1 LSPTP
6 TPGSPTPT
14 PGSPTPTPGSPT
26 PTPGS
31 LDVFEGERPRLT
43 GLAYRITG
51 SLADAEDVVQEAWI
65 RWADRDAYSVE
76 NPAGWL
82 TTVTSRLALD
92 RLRAQRRRREVY
104 VGPWLPDP
112 VPTAPTVEE
121 TAELAESLTLGFLV
135 MLDSLGPFERVAFL
149 LGDVFGEPYSVIAQ
163 VLGKSEPACRQLVSR
178 ARRKLHSARPEG
190 RTQGPSPAFAELLIQ
205 LMDSVFDDDEE
216 RALSLLDP
224 DVVLISDAGPARRA
238 ARHPVVG
245 AKRVRQLL
253 KGGWR
258 LFGFKA
264 PPNRDALPPARFL
277 EINSSPSVVLD
288 WLDGPIV
295 ITGEAVDGR
304 ITSIWVRLNPD
315 KTAGLEDPPNIV

>member
-1 LSPTP
+1 VNPTP
-6 TPGSPTPT
+6 IPG
-14 PGSPTPTPGSPT
+14 G
-26 PTPGS
+26 

-51 SLADAEDVVQEAWI
+51 SVADAEDVVQEAWI
-65 RWADRDAYSVE
+65 RWARDAATVD

-92 RLRAQRRRREVY
+92 RLRSQRRRREVY

-112 VPTAPTVEE
+112 VPTTQTVEE

-135 MLDSLGPFERVAFL
+135 LLDSLGPFERVAFL
-149 LGDVFGEPYSVIAQ
+149 LSEVFGEPYSVIAE
-163 VLGKSEPACRQLVSR
+163 VLDKSEAACRQLVSR
-178 ARRKLHSARPEG
+178 ARRKMQAARPEA
-190 RTQGPSPAFAELLIQ
+190 RTRGPSPAFAELLMQ
-205 LMDSVFDDDEE
+205 LIDSVLADDEE

-224 DVVLISDAGPARRA
+224 DVVLVSDAGPARRA
-238 ARHPVVG
+238 ARHPIVG
-245 AKRVRQLL
+245 ATRVRQIV

-264 PPNRDALPPARFL
+264 PPSREELPPVRVL
-277 EINSSPSVVLD
+277 DINLSPSLVLD
-288 WLDGPIV
+288 SPEGPIV
-295 ITGEAVDGR
+295 ITGETVDGR

-315 KTAGLEDPPNIV
+315 KTAALEDPPPIV

>member
-1 LSPTP
+1 MSPPP
-6 TPGSPTPT
+6 TPG
-14 PGSPTPTPGSPT
+14 G
-26 PTPGS
+26 

-51 SLADAEDVVQEAWI
+51 SLPDAEDVVQEAWI
-65 RWADRDAYSVE
+65 RWAARDTSSVD

-112 VPTAPTVEE
+112 VPTARTMEE

-135 MLDSLGPFERVAFL
+135 MLDSLGPLERVAFL
-149 LGDVFGEPYSVIAQ
+149 LGDVFGEPYWVIAE

-190 RTQGPSPAFAELLIQ
+190 RVHGPSPASAELLIQ
-205 LMDSVFDDDEE
+205 LMDSVLADDEE

-224 DVVLISDAGPARRA
+224 DVVLISDGGPARRA

-245 AKRVRQLL
+245 AKRVRQLI

-258 LFGFKA
+258 LFGFKTR
-264 PPNRDALPPARFL
+264 PSRDELPPARL
-277 EINSSPSVVLD
+277 LDINSSPSLVLD
-288 WLDGPIV
+288 SVDGPIV

-304 ITSIWVRLNPD
+304 ITCIWVRLNPD
-315 KTAGLEDPPNIV
+315 KTAALEHPPPMI

>member
-1 LSPTP
+1 MTSTP
-6 TPGSPTPT
+6 APGE
-14 PGSPTPTPGSPT
+14 
-26 PTPGS
+26 

-51 SLADAEDVVQEAWI
+51 SVADAEDVVQEAWI
-65 RWADRDAYSVE
+65 RWARDNEGVE

-104 VGPWLPDP
+104 VGPWLPDA
-112 VPTAPTVEE
+112 VPTARSVEE

-135 MLDSLGPFERVAFL
+135 MLDSLGPLERVAFL
-149 LGDVFGEPYSVIAQ
+149 LGDVFGEPYPVIAQ
-163 VLGKSEPACRQLVSR
+163 ALGKSEPTCRQLVSR
-178 ARRKLHSARPEG
+178 ARRKLHSARPEERG
-190 RTQGPSPAFAELLIQ
+190 HAPSPASADLLIQ
-205 LMDSVFDDDEE
+205 LLESVLSGDEE

-224 DVVLISDAGPARRA
+224 DVVLLSDAGPARRA

-245 AKRVRQLL
+245 AQRVRQLL

-264 PPNRDALPPARFL
+264 PPSRDQMPPARL
-277 EINSSPSVVLD
+277 LDINSSPSLVLD
-288 WLDGPIV
+288 WPTGPV
-295 ITGEAVDGR
+295 VVTGEAVDGR

-315 KTAGLEDPPNIV
+315 RTAALEHPPSLV

>member
-1 LSPTP
+1 MSAEF
-6 TPGSPTPT
+6 
-14 PGSPTPTPGSPT
+14 
-26 PTPGS
+26 
-31 LDVFEGERPRLT
+31 DFEGERARLT

-65 RWADRDAYSVE
+65 RWADQDAGRLD

-112 VPTAPTVEE
+112 APTAPSPEE

-135 MLDSLGPFERVAFL
+135 LLDSLGPFERVAFL
-149 LGDVFGEPYSVIAQ
+149 LGDVFGEPYPVIAEI
-163 VLGKSEPACRQLVSR
+163 LGKSEPSCRQLVSR
-178 ARRKLHSARPEG
+178 ARRKMRAARPDQ
-190 RTQGPSPAFAELLIQ
+190 RLPDPSPTSVELLLQ
-205 LMDSVFDDDEE
+205 LMDSVLSDDEE

-224 DVVLISDAGPARRA
+224 DVVLVSDGGPTRRA

-253 KGGWR
+253 SGGWR
-258 LFGFKA
+258 LFGFTSRPDRA
-264 PPNRDALPPARFL
+264 DLPPVRL
-277 EINSSPSVVLD
+277 IDINLSPSMVLD
-288 WLDGPIV
+288 SPQGPIV
-295 ITGEAVDGR
+295 ITAEAVGGR

-315 KTAGLEDPPNIV
+315 KTTALDHPPLLV

>member
-1 LSPTP
+1 MTSTP
-6 TPGSPTPT
+6 APGE
-14 PGSPTPTPGSPT
+14 
-26 PTPGS
+26 

-51 SLADAEDVVQEAWI
+51 SVADAEDVVQEAWI
-65 RWADRDAYSVE
+65 RWARDNEGVE

-104 VGPWLPDP
+104 VGPWLPDA
-112 VPTAPTVEE
+112 VPTARSVEE

-135 MLDSLGPFERVAFL
+135 MLDSLGPLERVAFL
-149 LGDVFGEPYSVIAQ
+149 LGDVFGEPYPVIAQ
-163 VLGKSEPACRQLVSR
+163 ALGKSEPTCRQLVSR
-178 ARRKLHSARPEG
+178 ARRKLHAARPEERG
-190 RTQGPSPAFAELLIQ
+190 HAPSPASADLLIQ
-205 LMDSVFDDDEE
+205 LLESVLSGDEE

-224 DVVLISDAGPARRA
+224 DVVLLSDAGPARRA

-245 AKRVRQLL
+245 AQRVRQLL

-264 PPNRDALPPARFL
+264 PPSRDQMPPARL
-277 EINSSPSVVLD
+277 LDINSSPSLVLD
-288 WLDGPIV
+288 WPTGPV
-295 ITGEAVDGR
+295 VVTGEAVDGR

-315 KTAGLEDPPNIV
+315 RTAALEHPPSLV